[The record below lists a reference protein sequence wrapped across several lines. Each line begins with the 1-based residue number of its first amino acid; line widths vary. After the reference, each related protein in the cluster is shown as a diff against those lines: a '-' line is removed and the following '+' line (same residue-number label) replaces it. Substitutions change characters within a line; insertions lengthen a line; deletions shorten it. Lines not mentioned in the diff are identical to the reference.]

1 MYHQEANMIKVQLER
16 IYKFNFIYNTK
27 IGIYKN
33 LYSYIQKLYDIDVL
47 REKKIK
53 EYEKKLIPINYHLKI

>member
-1 MYHQEANMIKVQLER
+1 MIKVQLER

-47 REKKIK
+47 REKRLKNM
-53 EYEKKLIPINYHLKI
+53 KKN

>member
-1 MYHQEANMIKVQLER
+1 MNKGQLER

-33 LYSYIQKLYDIDVL
+33 LYSYIKRFYEIDFL
-47 REKKIK
+47 GEKKIK
-53 EYEKKLIPINYHLKI
+53 EYEKN